1 MKKFFA
7 AFLIALFVV
16 FNLSAANNWYA
27 KQFPPSLLNA
37 SGKRIN
43 TAAALKGKMVLVYF
57 SASWCGPC
65 RGFTPQLVE
74 FYKKTAKKN
83 NIELVFVSSDRDS
96 AAMMDYM
103 KKDSMPWLAIPF
115 ESGKRGAFKKAMQVN
130 GIPTLVVFDANGKV
144 LSKNAR
150 WDVVMLGSKAVAAW
164 QSADYKPLTYQDYM
178 NKNKSS
184 NSKNSSND
192 KNKNKKSKNKKKRSK

>member
-7 AFLIALFVV
+7 ILLVAIFAVC
-16 FNLSAANNWYA
+16 NLTAANNWYA
-27 KQFPPSLLNA
+27 KQFPPSLVNS

-65 RGFTPQLVE
+65 RAFTPQLVD
-74 FYKKTAKKN
+74 FYKKAAKKN
-83 NIELVFVSSDRDS
+83 NIELVFVSCDRDS

-103 KKDSMPWLAIPF
+103 KKYSMPWLAIPF
-115 ESGKRGAFKKAMQVN
+115 ESGKRGALQQAMQVR

-144 LSKNAR
+144 ITKDARRDVVSLGPKAIADWKFTDYNKNRNTTTSSKNR
-150 WDVVMLGSKAVAAW
+150 S
-164 QSADYKPLTYQDYM
+164 
-178 NKNKSS
+178 
-184 NSKNSSND
+184 
-192 KNKNKKSKNKKKRSK
+192 KNKNKRSK

>member
-7 AFLIALFVV
+7 VFLIALFAV
-16 FNLSAANNWYA
+16 FNLTAANKWYA
-27 KQFPPSLLNA
+27 QQFPPSLINA
-37 SGKRIN
+37 SGKRTN
-43 TAAALKGKMVLVYF
+43 TAAALHGKIVLVYF

-65 RGFTPQLVE
+65 RAFTPQLVE
-74 FYKKTAKKN
+74 FYKRVAKN
-83 NIELVFVSSDRDS
+83 SNIELVFVSSDKDS

-115 ESGKRGAFKKAMQVN
+115 DSGKRGAFKQAMQVR

-144 LSKNAR
+144 ISKDAR
-150 WDVVMLGSKAVAAW
+150 WDVTMLGPKAVTAW
-164 QSADYKPLTYQDYM
+164 KSPDYKPLTYQDYM
-178 NKNKSS
+178 NKNK
-184 NSKNSSND
+184 SSND